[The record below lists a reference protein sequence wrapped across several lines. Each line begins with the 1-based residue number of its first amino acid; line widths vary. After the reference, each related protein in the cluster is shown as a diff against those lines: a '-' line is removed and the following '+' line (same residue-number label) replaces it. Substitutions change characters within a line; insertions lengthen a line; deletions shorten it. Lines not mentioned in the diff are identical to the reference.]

1 MVSSSR
7 LERSSVTPEG
17 TVSADKT
24 IVAQSAWDTLAS
36 EYPLDPEKVQL
47 VARLPLALDK
57 SGAGVGRGAGAA
69 KAEAARLAARR
80 ADRRVSIVIKAKAE
94 WMRRWDCWNG
104 HSVLA
109 SPTMTYIAKGGSHCD
124 SRSLLLSST
133 LPLPDGGSSQELTVY
148 TSGSLA
154 LNCLIRE
161 PSSARDHTSSVTS
174 CQSPPMKLSRS
185 HR

>member
-24 IVAQSAWDTLAS
+24 MVAQSAWDTLAS

-80 ADRRVSIVIKAKAE
+80 ADRRVSIVIKAE
-94 WMRRWDCWNG
+94 WMRQWDCWNG

-109 SPTMTYIAKGGSHCD
+109 SPTM
-124 SRSLLLSST
+124 
-133 LPLPDGGSSQELTVY
+133 
-148 TSGSLA
+148 
-154 LNCLIRE
+154 LI
-161 PSSARDHTSSVTS
+161 
-174 CQSPPMKLSRS
+174 
-185 HR
+185 